1 MASGN
6 QYALLRQKPFG
17 SFFRTQFLGA
27 FNDNVFK
34 NALLVMIAFQAADLT
49 SLDSNTLVNVAAGLF
64 ILPFFLFSAT
74 AGQFADKFEKSRL
87 IRIVKAC
94 EILIMAVA
102 AVGFY
107 QRSVPLLLGVLFLM
121 GAQSAFFGPLK
132 YGIIPQLIDEE
143 DLVGGNGL
151 VEMGT
156 FLAILL
162 GTAAGGILIGLGADG
177 TTLLAGTIVLVAV
190 LGFWVS
196 RGIPRVSATDPGLRI
211 GWNPVAET
219 WRILS
224 FTRHDRTVFLSIVG
238 ISWFWFYGATYLA
251 QLPNYTRVVLHG
263 NEGVVTL
270 LLTLFSVG
278 VGSGS
283 LLCER
288 MSGRK
293 VEIGLVPFGAI
304 GLTLFGIDLYF
315 ARPESAHAE
324 LMGAGAFLSQPGS
337 WRVVV
342 DLTLMG
348 LFGGFYIVPLYAL
361 IQKRSDPA
369 HLSRVIASNNVLNAL
384 FMVGSA
390 ALAAGSLAAGL
401 TIPQL
406 LLLTAILNGFVA
418 VYIFTLVPE
427 FLMRFIIWLL
437 IHTIYSVRTE
447 GLERI
452 PERGAAVLVCNHVSF
467 VDALV
472 IAGCVRR
479 RTRFVMYHKIFDL
492 PILRFVFRT
501 ANAIPIAG
509 KNEDPELLQRAFDQI
524 DQALRDG
531 RLVCFFPEGRL
542 TPDGN
547 MNEFRAGIE
556 RIIAR
561 TPVPV
566 IPMALHGLWG
576 SLFSRKLSG
585 RSLRNMPWH
594 LWQKVRLSVGE
605 PVAPEQVSAAA
616 LQESVRALRGEEG

>member
-6 QYALLRQKPFG
+6 QYSLLRRKSFG

-94 EILIMAVA
+94 EILIMTVA

-121 GAQSAFFGPLK
+121 GTQSAFFGPLK

-143 DLVGGNGL
+143 ELVGGNGL

-324 LMGAGAFLSQPGS
+324 LMGAGAFLLQPGS

-361 IQKRSDPA
+361 IQKRSDPG

-427 FLMRFIIWLL
+427 FLMRFIVWLL

-447 GLERI
+447 GLDRI

-576 SLFSRKLSG
+576 SLFSRKPSG
-585 RSLRNMPWH
+585 RSLRNMPWR
-594 LWQKVRLSVGE
+594 LWQRVWLRVGE

-616 LQESVRALRGEEG
+616 LHDSVLMLRGEEG